1 MAPVSAPVLRFRVTV
16 EGEFCPA
23 GPYPLIPHLT
33 DGEPGIDVGR
43 LAHEQRR
50 AIEEDP
56 IGFLEDN
63 IGDAIVRVSV
73 TA

>member
-1 MAPVSAPVLRFRVTV
+1 MSAPVLRFRVTV

-23 GPYPLIPHLT
+23 GPYPWIWPAT
-33 DGEPGIDVGR
+33 PDGEQTIDMGR

-50 AIEEDP
+50 AIEDDP
-56 IGFLEDN
+56 LGFLEDN

-73 TA
+73 TP